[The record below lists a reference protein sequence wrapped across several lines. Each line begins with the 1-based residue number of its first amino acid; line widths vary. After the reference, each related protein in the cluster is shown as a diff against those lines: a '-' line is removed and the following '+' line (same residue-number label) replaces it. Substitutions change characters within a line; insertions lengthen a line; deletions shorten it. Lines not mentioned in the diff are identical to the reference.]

1 MYITP
6 IKIIGQLMVTAKMLG
21 AAVRITRTPAT
32 ERGEDALS
40 KELAIY
46 LRTSVELHG
55 DGVELEADTIALAK
69 ELGFNIEQRYI
80 SPEAKA

>member
-1 MYITP
+1 MTDERK

-21 AAVRITRTPAT
+21 AAVRITRTA

-69 ELGFNIEQRYI
+69 ELGFNIEQRYV